1 MYNINKWV
9 AKRGEDMKM
18 REKWGRALFVGI
30 FALGILWFCMPIL
43 HGGFAEGSIFGVT
56 VCALGMAIALQYK
69 KMVTKG
75 GWRKVLARL
84 ALGFYILGI
93 GWAGYLTM
101 LIVSYQAASPPP
113 GRNVIVLG
121 AQVYS
126 AERMGVSLKN
136 RVDRAA
142 GYLMKNQD
150 SKCIVTGGQ
159 GGNEPC
165 AESLTARNALVRL
178 GIEPERIFFEDKS
191 RNTRENLEYAM
202 EVSQANG
209 IGTEVVVVSQ
219 SFHLYR
225 AVRLAES
232 AGFTASGLAAETDPI
247 IYPSYYGRELL
258 SLTKWYIEEL
268 LFHRG

>member
-1 MYNINKWV
+1 MKRHMKWLKAAFIV
-9 AKRGEDMKM
+9 LCAM
-18 REKWGRALFVGI
+18 
-30 FALGILWFCMPIL
+30 GILWFCMPVL
-43 HGGFAEGSIFGVT
+43 HGGFAEGSIFGVA
-56 VCALGMAIALQYK
+56 VCGLGMAIALRYK
-69 KMVTKG
+69 RMVEKG
-75 GWRKVLARL
+75 GWRKALARTAAVL
-84 ALGFYILGI
+84 YALGIC
-93 GWAGYLTM
+93 WAGYLTV
-101 LIVSYQAASPPP
+101 LIVSYQSAPPP
-113 GRNVIVLG
+113 QARNVIVLG

-136 RVDRAA
+136 RVDRACE
-142 GYLMKNQD
+142 YLQENPD

-159 GGNEPC
+159 GDNEPC
-165 AESLTARNALVRL
+165 PESLTARNALVRM
-178 GIEPERIFFEDKS
+178 GIDPGRIFAEDKS

-202 EVSQANG
+202 ETAKANG
-209 IGTEVVVVSQ
+209 LGTDVVVVSQ

-268 LFHRG
+268 IINRG

>member
-1 MYNINKWV
+1 MYNIEKWA
-9 AKRGEDMKM
+9 AKRNEGMKM
-18 REKWGRALFVGI
+18 REKWVRTLFVGI
-30 FALGILWFCMPIL
+30 CAFGILWFCMPVL
-43 HGGFAEGSIFGVT
+43 HGGFSEGSVFGIA
-56 VCALGMAIALQYK
+56 VCALGMAIVLQYK
-69 KMVTKG
+69 KMMAKG
-75 GWRKVLARL
+75 GWQKVLIRL
-84 ALGFYILGI
+84 AVAFYILGI
-93 GWAGYLTM
+93 CWAGYLTV
-101 LIVSYQAASPPP
+101 LIVSYQAAPPPP

-121 AQVYS
+121 AHIYS
-126 AERMGVSLKN
+126 AERMGVSLRN

-142 GYLMKNQD
+142 AYLMENPD

-159 GGNEPC
+159 GDNEPC

-191 RNTRENLEYAM
+191 RNTRKNLEYAM
-202 EVSQANG
+202 ETARANSLD
-209 IGTEVVVVSQ
+209 TDVVVVSQ

-268 LFHRG
+268 ILHRG

>member
-1 MYNINKWV
+1 MKRHMKWLKAAFIV
-9 AKRGEDMKM
+9 LCAM
-18 REKWGRALFVGI
+18 
-30 FALGILWFCMPIL
+30 GILWFCMPVL
-43 HGGFAEGSIFGVT
+43 HGGFAEGSIFGVA
-56 VCALGMAIALQYK
+56 VCGLGMAIALRYK
-69 KMVTKG
+69 RMVEKG
-75 GWRKVLARL
+75 GWRKALARTAAVL
-84 ALGFYILGI
+84 YALGIC
-93 GWAGYLTM
+93 WAGYLTV
-101 LIVSYQAASPPP
+101 LIVSYQSAPPP
-113 GRNVIVLG
+113 QARNVIVLG

-136 RVDRAA
+136 RVDRACE
-142 GYLMKNQD
+142 YLQENPD

-159 GGNEPC
+159 GDNEPC
-165 AESLTARNALVRL
+165 PESLTARNALVRM
-178 GIEPERIFFEDKS
+178 GIDPGRIFAEDKS

-202 EVSQANG
+202 ETAKANG
-209 IGTEVVVVSQ
+209 LGTEVVVVSQ

-268 LFHRG
+268 IINRG

>member
-1 MYNINKWV
+1 MKARGKWI
-9 AKRGEDMKM
+9 
-18 REKWGRALFVGI
+18 RALCVGI
-30 FALGILWFCMPIL
+30 CALGILWFCMPVL
-43 HGGFAEGSIFGVT
+43 HGGFAEGSIFGVA
-56 VCALGMAIALQYK
+56 VCALGMAITLRYK
-69 KMVTKG
+69 RMVIKG
-75 GWRKVLARL
+75 GWQKVLARL
-84 ALGFYILGI
+84 AAASYILGI
-93 GWAGYLTM
+93 GWAGYLTV
-101 LIVSYQAASPPP
+101 LIVSYQAAPPPP

-126 AERMGVSLKN
+126 AERMGVSLRN

-142 GYLMKNQD
+142 EYLIENPD

-159 GGNEPC
+159 GSNEPC
-165 AESLTARNALVRL
+165 AESLTARNALVRH

-191 RNTRENLEYAM
+191 RNTRENLKFAM
-202 EVSQANG
+202 EAAQANDFD
-209 IGTEVVVVSQ
+209 TEVVVVSQ

-232 AGFTASGLAAETDPI
+232 AGFTASGLSAETDPI

-268 LFHRG
+268 LLHRG

>member
-1 MYNINKWV
+1 
-9 AKRGEDMKM
+9 MK
-18 REKWGRALFVGI
+18 ALFIVLC
-30 FALGILWFCMPIL
+30 ALGILWFCMPVL
-43 HGGFAEGSIFGVT
+43 HGGFAEGSVFGVA
-56 VCALGMAIALQYK
+56 VCGLGMAIALRYK
-69 KMVTKG
+69 GMVERG
-75 GWRKVLARL
+75 GWRKLLARMAVVFY
-84 ALGFYILGI
+84 ALGIV
-93 GWAGYLTM
+93 WAGYLTV
-101 LIVSYQAASPPP
+101 LIVSYQAAPPA

-136 RVDRAA
+136 RVERAYE
-142 GYLMKNQD
+142 YLQENPE

-159 GGNEPC
+159 GDNEPC
-165 AESLTARNALVRL
+165 AESLTARNALVRS
-178 GIEPERIFFEDKS
+178 GIGQERIFFEDKS

-202 EVSQANG
+202 ETAKANSLS
-209 IGTEVVVVSQ
+209 TEVVVVSQ

-268 LFHRG
+268 IFHWG

>member
-1 MYNINKWV
+1 
-9 AKRGEDMKM
+9 M
-18 REKWGRALFVGI
+18 REKWVRALFVGI
-30 FALGILWFCMPIL
+30 CVLGILWFCMPVL
-43 HGGFAEGSIFGVT
+43 HGGFAVGSVFGAA
-56 VCALGMAIALQYK
+56 VCALGMAITLQYK

-84 ALGFYILGI
+84 AVALYLLGI
-93 GWAGYLTM
+93 GWTGYLTV
-101 LIVSYQAASPPP
+101 LIVSYQAAPPP
-113 GRNVIVLG
+113 AGRNVIVLG

-142 GYLMKNQD
+142 GYLRENPE

-159 GGNEPC
+159 GDNEPC
-165 AESLTARNALVRL
+165 AESLTARNALLRM
-178 GIEPERIFFEDKS
+178 GIEPERIFSEDKS

-202 EVSQANG
+202 ETVQANG
-209 IGTEVVVVSQ
+209 LSTEVVVVSQ

-232 AGFTASGLAAETDPI
+232 AGFTASGLAAETDLI

-268 LFHRG
+268 FLHRG

>member
-1 MYNINKWV
+1 MKRHWKWLK
-9 AKRGEDMKM
+9 A
-18 REKWGRALFVGI
+18 AFIILC
-30 FALGILWFCMPIL
+30 ALGILWFCMPVL
-43 HGGFAEGSIFGVT
+43 HGGFAEGSMFGIA
-56 VCALGMAIALQYK
+56 VCGLGMGIAMKYK
-69 KMVTKG
+69 GMVEKG
-75 GWRKVLARL
+75 GWRRAMARTAAVLY
-84 ALGFYILGI
+84 ALGLC
-93 GWAGYLTM
+93 WAGYLTV
-101 LIVSYQAASPPP
+101 LIVSYQAVAPPS

-126 AERMGVSLKN
+126 AERMGVSLSN
-136 RVDRAA
+136 RVDRAYE
-142 GYLMKNQD
+142 YLKENPE

-159 GGNEPC
+159 GSNEPC
-165 AESLTARNALVRL
+165 PESLTARNALIRRGL
-178 GIEPERIFFEDKS
+178 EPERVFAEDKS

-202 EVSQANG
+202 ETARENG
-209 IGTEVVVVSQ
+209 LDTNVVVVSQ

-268 LFHRG
+268 ILHRG

>member
-1 MYNINKWV
+1 M
-9 AKRGEDMKM
+9 KRHRRWLK
-18 REKWGRALFVGI
+18 AVFIVLCAV
-30 FALGILWFCMPIL
+30 GILWFCMPVL
-43 HGGFAEGSIFGVT
+43 HGGFAEGSIFGVA
-56 VCALGMAIALQYK
+56 VCGLGMAIVLRYNWMAER
-69 KMVTKG
+69 G
-75 GWRKVLARL
+75 GWRKLLARTAVVCY
-84 ALGFYILGI
+84 ALGVV
-93 GWAGYLTM
+93 WAGYLTV
-101 LIVSYQAASPPP
+101 LIVSYQAAPPP
-113 GRNVIVLG
+113 AGRNVIVLG

-136 RVDRAA
+136 RVERACE
-142 GYLMKNQD
+142 YLQENPE

-159 GGNEPC
+159 GDNEPC
-165 AESLTARNALVRL
+165 PESLTARNALMRS
-178 GIEPERIFFEDKS
+178 GIGQERIFSEDKS

-202 EVSQANG
+202 EAAKANG
-209 IGTEVVVVSQ
+209 LSTEVVVVSQ

-268 LFHRG
+268 IFHRG

>member
-1 MYNINKWV
+1 MRGKWV
-9 AKRGEDMKM
+9 
-18 REKWGRALFVGI
+18 RALFVGI
-30 FALGILWFCMPIL
+30 CVVGILWFCMPIL

-56 VCALGMAIALQYK
+56 VCTLGMAIALQYK

-75 GWRKVLARL
+75 GWQKVLVRL
-84 ALGFYILGI
+84 ALAFYILGI
-93 GWAGYLTM
+93 GWAGYLTV
-101 LIVSYQAASPPP
+101 LIVSYQAAPPP
-113 GRNVIVLG
+113 TGRNVIVLG

-126 AERMGVSLKN
+126 AERMGVSLRN

-142 GYLMKNQD
+142 GYLQENPE
-150 SKCIVTGGQ
+150 SECIVTGGQ
-159 GGNEPC
+159 GNNEPC
-165 AESLTARNALVRL
+165 AESLTARNALLRM
-178 GIEPERIFFEDKS
+178 GIEPERIFSEDKS

-202 EVSQANG
+202 ETAQANG
-209 IGTEVVVVSQ
+209 LSTEVVVVSQ

-268 LFHRG
+268 LFHWG